1 MKRGQTLV
9 VLLVFMMV
17 AITVI
22 TVSVLLAISAS
33 QSSGRAVFT
42 WQAYDIAESGL
53 NDALMNLL
61 RNPYYTTPPGG
72 STLTVGDGIA
82 TIMVTG
88 TGGNNVIISSGQV
101 GSYVRVVRAD
111 TSYNGSLVVTSWRES
126 YP

>member
-1 MKRGQTLV
+1 
-9 VLLVFMMV
+9 MMV

-22 TVSVLLAISAS
+22 TASVLLAISAF

-61 RNPYYTTPPGG
+61 RNPYFTTPPGG

-82 TIMVTG
+82 TIRITG
-88 TGGNNVIISSGQV
+88 TGGNNVIVSSGQV
-101 GSYVRVVRAD
+101 GSYVRTVRAE
-111 TSYNGSLVVTSWRES
+111 TSYNGSLVVKSWRETF
-126 YP
+126 P